1 VGAPPLL
8 LSPASDPI
16 LATPKTVESSANSP
30 PLTNLSAASLISR
43 KICAAGGPAKVA
55 CDWEQVLLKP
65 SSSFVAWVKPS
76 EPFYVADGPNNLCLA
91 TSATTVAAGCLILR
105 SAEIA

>member
-1 VGAPPLL
+1 MGAPPLL

-65 SSSFVAWVKPS
+65 SSSFVAWVNHPN
-76 EPFYVADGPNNLCLA
+76 PYVADGPNNLCLA